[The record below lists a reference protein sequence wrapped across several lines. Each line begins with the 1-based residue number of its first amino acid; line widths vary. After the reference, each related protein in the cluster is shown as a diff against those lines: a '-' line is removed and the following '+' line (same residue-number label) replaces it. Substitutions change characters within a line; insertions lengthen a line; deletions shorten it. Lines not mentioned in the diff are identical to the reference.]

1 MAKQIA
7 KMSVEEMGKKYKVKT
22 KDGTVSTV
30 GGKYYLTVEGKKRE
44 LKPERLILPL
54 PLKRLTGKTNEVR
67 VVFSPEENLPII
79 FYFKKPPGG
88 MVMCYFVAT
97 EEHEQVAINI
107 RIELIKKLAKD
118 KKLPATLAEQLI
130 SDIVAEAKK

>member
-1 MAKQIA
+1 MAKQIV
-7 KMSVEEMGKKYKVKT
+7 KMSVQELEKKYKVKT
-22 KDGTVSTV
+22 KDGTISTI

-44 LKPERLILPL
+44 LKPDRLILPL
-54 PLKRLTGKTNEVR
+54 PLKRLAGKMNEVR
-67 VVFSPEENLPII
+67 VIFSPEENLPII
-79 FYFKKPPGG
+79 FYFKKPPHGT
-88 MVMCYFVAT
+88 VMCYFVAT
-97 EEHEQVAINI
+97 DEHVQVAIDI